1 MLQNLLSWWLLKIST
16 FNWFHNFFWGAEDEG
31 IAEVQVGARVLEEII
46 LVHVLTP
53 APLLVPSL
61 ARPGYFAVLV
71 FLVLFDIQI

>member
-16 FNWFHNFFWGAEDEG
+16 FNWFHNFFLGAEDEG

-46 LVHVLTP
+46 LVHVLTL
-53 APLLVPSL
+53 APLVPGL